1 MYAQLEPTLKFRLKN
16 LKAASIRLQ
25 PVATASHRQPTT
37 RGSPWQQIG
46 RTGFGRFLGMTGP
59 GRTGLGRLLGM
70 TGPGIGRGSPWRQ
83 IGRTALGRL
92 LGMTAL
98 AGPGIGVPGLGEA
111 RLNALLPHLRMQH
124 RGPMQRWTACSMPS
138 RSLHSIKNQQSPL
151 HNVLHHLLMQHL
163 AVHHCR
169 RGCYPRAHLV

>member
-16 LKAASIRLQ
+16 LKAPSIRLQ

-46 RTGFGRFLGMTGP
+46 RT
-59 GRTGLGRLLGM
+59 
-70 TGPGIGRGSPWRQ
+70 
-83 IGRTALGRL
+83 ALGRL

-98 AGPGIGVPGLGEA
+98 AGPGIGVTGLGEA
-111 RLNALLPHLRMQH
+111 RLNALLPHPRMQH

-138 RSLHSIKNQQSPL
+138 RSLHSINNLQPPL
-151 HNVLHHLLMQHL
+151 HNVLHLLTMQRL
-163 AVHHCR
+163 ALHHCR
-169 RGCYPRAHLV
+169 RGVFNLVL